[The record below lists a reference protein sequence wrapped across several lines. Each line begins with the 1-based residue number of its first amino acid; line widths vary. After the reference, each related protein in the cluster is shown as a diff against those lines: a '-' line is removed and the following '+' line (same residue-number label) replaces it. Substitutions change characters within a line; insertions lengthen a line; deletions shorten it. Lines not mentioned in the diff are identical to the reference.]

1 MLNRIA
7 ELKRKGKSSKEAL
20 AIALEEARAKRLEEE
35 KKAHK
40 AEKKRKAKEE
50 KERRKQRGT
59 KPLSNL
65 ADESD

>member
-20 AIALEEARAKRLEEE
+20 RIALEEARAKRLEEE

-40 AEKKRKAKEE
+40 AEKKRKAK
-50 KERRKQRGT
+50 
-59 KPLSNL
+59 
-65 ADESD
+65 